1 LTMSDF
7 LKNTKFGLFPNFFL
21 LCVVRFLID
30 MRDEIEVLLTVKE
43 LAAVLKLTEQT
54 IQRYVLRK
62 EIPFHKIMRAVRFR
76 PSEINCWIDNGGLQ
90 INEQLEMSNEQLT
103 ISNEQ
108 GAISNEELGM
118 RNNGVNYD

>member
-1 LTMSDF
+1 
-7 LKNTKFGLFPNFFL
+7 
-21 LCVVRFLID
+21 

-76 PSEINCWIDNGGLQ
+76 PSEINCWIDNGGL
-90 INEQLEMSNEQLT
+90 I
-103 ISNEQ
+103 
-108 GAISNEELGM
+108 ANEELGM
-118 RNNGVNYD
+118 RNEELGNEQLTMNDEQVPTGLAITVSNEQGAMSNEELGIRNEE

>member
-1 LTMSDF
+1 
-7 LKNTKFGLFPNFFL
+7 
-21 LCVVRFLID
+21 
-30 MRDEIEVLLTVKE
+30 MRDEIEILLTVKE
-43 LAAVLKLTEQT
+43 LAAALKLTEQT

-90 INEQLEMSNEQLT
+90 TNEQLEMSNEQLAMNDEQLT

-108 GAISNEELGM
+108 
-118 RNNGVNYD
+118 